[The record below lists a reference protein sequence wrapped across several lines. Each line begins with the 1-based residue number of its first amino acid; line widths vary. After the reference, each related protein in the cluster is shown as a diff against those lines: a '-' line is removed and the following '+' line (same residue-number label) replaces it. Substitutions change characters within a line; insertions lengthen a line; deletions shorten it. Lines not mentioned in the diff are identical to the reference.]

1 MLFKSH
7 LRKLKQDFVQKPA
20 IKNVERGLEV
30 SGKLCLNKVKYNTL
44 NLNKRCRS
52 CSNMRPL

>member
-30 SGKLCLNKVKYNTL
+30 SGKLCLNKVKYNFVSHTQL
-44 NLNKRCRS
+44 K
-52 CSNMRPL
+52 